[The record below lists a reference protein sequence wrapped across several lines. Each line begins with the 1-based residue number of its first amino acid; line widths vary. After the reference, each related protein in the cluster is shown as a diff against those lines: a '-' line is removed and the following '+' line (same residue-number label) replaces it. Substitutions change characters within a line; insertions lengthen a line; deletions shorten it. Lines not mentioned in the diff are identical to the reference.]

1 MKYTKLGGT
10 DIEMSKICVGC
21 MSFDKAG
28 TMHDWTLDEKRPAM
42 W

>member
-21 MSFDKAG
+21 MSFGKASA
-28 TMHDWTLDEKRPAM
+28 MHDWTLDEKRPAM